1 MDIASLGI
9 RIETQGATQA
19 TTQLNQLDAAGK
31 KAETSVKTL
40 QQSWEK
46 AQFDSK
52 KIHSANQALAGW
64 RQGMAESAK
73 ASTQAAIAAER
84 ENGVRERLSKL
95 LATERGQRVLEAQA
109 ARGAATAAAAG
120 AKAYQQTAMSAK
132 QLQMATRM
140 LPMQFSDIAISLQAG
155 QSPMQVLLQQGSQ
168 IKDSFGGAGVALR
181 AVGGYVWGLVN
192 PFTVAAAAVGGLAL
206 AYTQLEER
214 QNAIDRS
221 LILTGQYSLTTAE
234 ALRELSREMDQIGG
248 VTAGSAS
255 RAIAEVA
262 ATGRFT
268 ADQLET
274 VAVAAETWRVATG
287 TAVEDTV
294 KQFAKLRDDPVKA
307 ILDLNRTYHFLT
319 ESTYDQIKALQEQ
332 GRDVD
337 AATFAIE
344 AYANALTSRAPQME
358 AQVGAIAGA
367 FRGLRRAASEAWDT
381 AVEGMD
387 GAFARMVQQFATHG
401 PLLARFAAL
410 TTMGLRGTGGA
421 SNLPDFSNVTTSPI
435 VDNDRVAADDA
446 WQKNAIRY
454 ATEREKLERDI
465 AEAKRLGAAAGKSQ
479 VEIDA
484 RIAAIQSEHARRNRS
499 RAGGGAV
506 DNAGFRAQIQSV
518 QDALRLEQNAIQNAN
533 SVLQA
538 QYSARLVTVENY
550 YTEQRS
556 LVQRAAAAE
565 EEAIRQQIAILQT
578 RTKTEKDA
586 IDARRE
592 IGELETRLA
601 TVRADLTAK
610 QAVLDIQEKANVERK
625 TQALRAYTDALDRSA
640 EALAAQMQSDVNR
653 VFMSEREFEIQS
665 RINDVYRERA
675 DRERELATQL
685 ANREITQGEY
695 DDYLAALQAATDR
708 SVEIV
713 RKGYADMAAA
723 QADWSNGAIKAI
735 KDYADAAADVAGQT
749 YDLFNNAFTG
759 LEDLAVDFFTK
770 GTADWRGFLDGI
782 AAEITRFIVKQQLSG
797 FFESMLGGAS
807 GGGGQGG
814 WVNALW
820 GLFGGGNA
828 GWGWSEGGYTG
839 DGGKR
844 EVAGLVHRGEYVIPA
859 DATRRL
865 GRGLLDQ
872 IANGQVPGGSM
883 SVQQT
888 FVIQG
893 KLDRA
898 TQDQLARQNGREV
911 QKAMSRV

>member
-31 KAETSVKTL
+31 KVE
-40 QQSWEK
+40 Q
-46 AQFDSK
+46 
-52 KIHSANQALAGW
+52 
-64 RQGMAESAK
+64 
-73 ASTQAAIAAER
+73 QAAKT
-84 ENGVRERLSKL
+84 S
-95 LATERGQRVLEAQA
+95 
-109 ARGAATAAAAG
+109 
-120 AKAYQQTAMSAK
+120 KAYQQTALSAK
-132 QLQMATRM
+132 QLQAAQRQ
-140 LPMQFSDIAISLQAG
+140 LPMQFTDIAVGLATG
-155 QSPMQVLLQQGSQ
+155 QKPMMVLLQQGGQ
-168 IKDSFGGAGVALR
+168 LKDIFGGVGPALR
-181 AVGGYVWGLVN
+181 ATAGYVWGLVN
-192 PFTVAAAAVGGLAL
+192 PFTVAAAAVGGLAF
-206 AYTQLEER
+206 AYSQMEER

-221 LILTGQYSLTTAE
+221 LILTGQYSQGTADR
-234 ALRELSREMDQIGG
+234 LRELSRELDNISG
-248 VTAGSAS
+248 VTAGSAAK
-255 RAIAEVA
+255 AIAEVA

-268 ADQLET
+268 AAELET
-274 VAVAAETWRVATG
+274 VAAAAETWRAATG

-294 KQFAKLRDDPVKA
+294 KQFARLRDDPVKA
-307 ILDLNRTYHFLT
+307 ALELNRTYRFLS
-319 ESTYDQIKALQEQ
+319 ESTLQQARDFVEM
-332 GRDVD
+332 GRDAD
-337 AATFAIE
+337 AAAVVIAAFA
-344 AYANALTSRAPQME
+344 NDLTTKAPQMA
-358 AQVGAIAGA
+358 AQVGTIAGA
-367 FRGLRRAASEAWDT
+367 FRGLKSAAADAWDSV
-381 AVEGMD
+381 VEGMD
-387 GAFARMVQQFATHG
+387 RASTRLRNESTGFFGTILRRLNGGTTQAQSAGGDPTAAMLR
-401 PLLARFAAL
+401 PLV
-410 TTMGLRGTGGA
+410 GGDA
-421 SNLPDFSNVTTSPI
+421 I
-435 VDNDRVAADDA
+435 VDSDRAIADQE
-446 WQKNAIRY
+446 WQRNAIRY

-465 AEAKRLGAAAGKSQ
+465 AEARKLGTAAGKSEA
-479 VEIDA
+479 EIQA
-484 RIAAIQSEHARRNRS
+484 RIAAIQAEHARRNRA
-499 RAGGGAV
+499 RGGAGAV

-538 QYSARLVTVENY
+538 QYSARLVTVESY

-565 EEAIRQQIAILQT
+565 EESIRAQIAILQT
-578 RTKTEKDA
+578 RTKTEKDS
-586 IDARRE
+586 IDSRRE
-592 IGELETRLA
+592 IGELEVRLA

-685 ANREITQGEY
+685 ANREITQDEY

-723 QADWSNGAIKAI
+723 QGNWQNGAIKAL

-782 AAEITRFIVKQQLSG
+782 AAEITRFIVRQQLSG

-807 GGGGQGG
+807 GGGSQGG

-839 DGGKR
+839 DGGTR
-844 EVAGLVHRGEYVIPA
+844 EVAGFVHRGEYVIPA

-883 SVQQT
+883 NVQQT

-898 TQDQLARQNGREV
+898 TQGQLARQNGREV
-911 QKAMSRV
+911 QKAMGKV